1 MVSIMLRRSCNPGSA
16 CDRVLSGFCF
26 YCYAWLGEFAK
37 NLFAYFYP
45 IGYNSK
51 AANKDIPYR
60 V

>member
-1 MVSIMLRRSCNPGSA
+1 MVSIMPHRSCNPDSA

-37 NLFAYFYP
+37 TLFIHF
-45 IGYNSK
+45 
-51 AANKDIPYR
+51 IPHG